1 MTVRAT
7 ARDVRENALIARVTV
22 RIVRENALIVR
33 VTVRVVHQ
41 TGTANADR
49 AAMQEQDV
57 RENAVLVTETEIGT
71 GTEIAVRE
79 PAEGL
84 KIGAAEEGMTHQQ
97 FRRLL

>member
-1 MTVRAT
+1 MTVREN
-7 ARDVRENALIARVTV
+7 ARDVRENALTARVTV

-33 VTVRVVHQ
+33 AVHQ

-84 KIGAAEEGMTHQQ
+84 RIGAAEEGMTHQQ